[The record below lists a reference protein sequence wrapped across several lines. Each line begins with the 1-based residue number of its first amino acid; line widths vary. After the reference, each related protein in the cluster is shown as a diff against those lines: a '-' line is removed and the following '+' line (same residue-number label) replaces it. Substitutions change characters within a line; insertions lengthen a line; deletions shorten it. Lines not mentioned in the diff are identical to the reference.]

1 MAKKRAKAT
10 KSAKSSRSA
19 KSARSSPAEV
29 EVVEESAGMGWEGGV
44 AIVTTLILLVSWLLV
59 DKQLGIY
66 DSGVFFK

>member
-1 MAKKRAKAT
+1 MAKKRAKAS
-10 KSAKSSRSA
+10 KSGRSA
-19 KSARSSPAEV
+19 KSARSARPVEV

-44 AIVTTLILLVSWLLV
+44 AIVTTLILLVAWLLV